1 MKIRKFKKAAEGD
14 GEQLNPEEGKSQKE
28 IEKLLLQVIEN
39 DVSLLSYA
47 FILGLS
53 LFLIKA
59 NIGSKEELAKMK
71 PQILTNK
78 LYPILK
84 MIAADRQSMTQEL
97 RLLWRYGAQRYA
109 AKKIRELKG
118 VIGNA

>member
-14 GEQLNPEEGKSQKE
+14 EEQLAPEEGKSQKE
-28 IEKLLLQVIEN
+28 IEKLLLQVVEE
-39 DVSLLSYA
+39 DVSLLSHTL
-47 FILGLS
+47 ILGLS
-53 LFLIKA
+53 LILIKA
-59 NIGSKEELAKMK
+59 KIGSKEELQKMK
-71 PQILTNK
+71 PQTITNK

-84 MIAADRQSMTQEL
+84 MIAADRQGMMQEL

-118 VIGNA
+118 AVGNA